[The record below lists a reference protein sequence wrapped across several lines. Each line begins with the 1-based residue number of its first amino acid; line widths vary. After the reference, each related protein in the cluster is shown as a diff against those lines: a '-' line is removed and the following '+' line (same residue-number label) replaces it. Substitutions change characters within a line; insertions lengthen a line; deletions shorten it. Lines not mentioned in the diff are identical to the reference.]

1 MGKKEKLWQ
10 KAKNSPQNLTFSEF
24 ETLLTQC
31 GWQFSRQQG
40 SHRLWYSPNNNPLPI
55 QPKKDGK
62 AKLYQVKQFIDYQEE
77 LDK

>member
-31 GWQFSRQQG
+31 G
-40 SHRLWYSPNNNPLPI
+40 
-55 QPKKDGK
+55 
-62 AKLYQVKQFIDYQEE
+62 
-77 LDK
+77 